1 MQSLVE
7 NIDHLTRNMENL
19 LSYVH
24 ENYTKNIFLRERWQE
39 ICHKVIHGVILTES
53 LRKLANDLNNN
64 KVEEDNLSLLLARML
79 SFCTL
84 LIWEIYDLLYT
95 YWLKYLL
102 EPSIMHKGIYTTV
115 TEHKELKKQPIFVEP
130 MKIDE
135 DTHEIA
141 RRVARN
147 ATQFDS
153 YKTYTLFGMLADA
166 KMLIYVARRSKDEYR
181 YVVIEKEKID
191 TAKEI
196 DFMKLGKA
204 VEVLAIWRNQFAH
217 FGDYL
222 LASNEIFKSLQL
234 DKKSLPQFDQ
244 FKSKISSEF
253 SLRSLQ
259 SIKYLDRLFWRIG
272 DAVKILNDS
281 CKNIEKI
288 FNYQGAP

>member
-1 MQSLVE
+1 M
-7 NIDHLTRNMENL
+7 
-19 LSYVH
+19 
-24 ENYTKNIFLRERWQE
+24 
-39 ICHKVIHGVILTES
+39 GVILTES